1 MINIQTIHAAKNGD
15 EDAMQQ
21 IFREFKQ
28 LILLK
33 TKNYFFYGAD
43 KEDVLQEARIDF

>member
-33 TKNYFFYGAD
+33 TKIIFSM
-43 KEDVLQEARIDF
+43 VLIRRMYYKRQQL

>member
-28 LILLK
+28 LILLISISTVR
-33 TKNYFFYGAD
+33 TKKYF
-43 KEDVLQEARIDF
+43 